1 MKTSVGENAEKSE
14 SLYMA
19 DGIVK
24 WYSPYGKV
32 WQFLKKLN
40 TELLC
45 GPRIS
50 LLSIYQTE
58 LKIYVC
64 TKICVQ
70 MVIVALFTTAKK

>member
-1 MKTSVGENAEKSE
+1 MRKKSE

-19 DGIVK
+19 DQIVK

-45 GPRIS
+45 GPGIL
-50 LLSIYQTE
+50 LLSTYQTE
-58 LKIYVC
+58 LKIYVAQ
-64 TKICVQ
+64 KSVYEWS
-70 MVIVALFTTAKK
+70 